1 MRLKVY
7 HRTEYSYS
15 ESVRNNSNEVK
26 LTPVSTRWQSC
37 LSSFIR
43 VLPAV
48 QLRHYID
55 LNNNLVHLFDVLDPH
70 DRLVIDS
77 YIELETLSR
86 VSYEKLPYGFL
97 HANLD
102 RCRLMDDCHPFLQN
116 SHLVEITP
124 EAWRQALDIQGDS
137 KDVFQTTYAIMEH
150 IHSEYT
156 YQAGVTNVSTT
167 ASEVLIK
174 REGVCQDFAHAMV
187 AMCRSIGIPARYVS
201 GYFFDA
207 SRGLHARGSE
217 ASHAWVDVYIDGHGW
232 IGLDP
237 TNNKVVDDTY
247 ITLAI
252 GRDYMDVAP
261 VKGSYIGAARSL
273 MSVTLQVEKLN

>member
-1 MRLKVY
+1 MRLKVH

-15 ESVRNNSNEVK
+15 DLVTNNSNELK
-26 LTPVSTRWQSC
+26 LTPINTRWQSC
-37 LSSFIR
+37 VSSFIR
-43 VLPAV
+43 VLPATR
-48 QLRHYID
+48 LSHYFD
-55 LNNNLVHLFDVLDPH
+55 LNNNQVHRFEVVDPH

-77 YIELETLSR
+77 YIELLTRSR
-86 VSYEKLPYGFL
+86 VNYADLPYGFQ
-97 HANLD
+97 HVNLD
-102 RCRLMDDCHPFLQN
+102 KCRFIDECHPFLQN
-116 SHLVEITP
+116 SSLVEITP
-124 EAWRQALDIQGDS
+124 EAWRQALDVQGDS
-137 KDVFQTTYAIMEH
+137 KDVFQTAYAIMEH
-150 IHSEYT
+150 VYSEYT
-156 YQAGVTNVSTT
+156 YTGGVTNVSTT
-167 ASEVLIK
+167 ASEVLMR

-207 SRGLHARGSE
+207 SRGVHARGSE
-217 ASHAWVDVYIDGHGW
+217 ASHAWVDVYIDGFGW

-261 VKGSYIGAARSL
+261 VKGSYIGSARSL
-273 MSVTLQVEKLN
+273 MAVTLQVEQA